1 MSLTPIIAA
10 GLFDSPWVI
19 IALVIASGIANW
31 LSKRR
36 AEKNG
41 ELPPSDQ
48 ETSAPPSAAP
58 PDWEERLRRMLGE
71 DVPTATPP
79 PTAAPPPI
87 IRPTEPPRSA
97 PPLLRPA
104 RQAAPP
110 APPRR
115 PPPVEIVPVIVPQ
128 SVNEASAEIEE
139 TGRRYELQE
148 AAAKAALLRQAMTR
162 APRRTTGLKAALRQ
176 PQAARQ
182 AFVASLVF
190 GPPKGLES

>member
-1 MSLTPIIAA
+1 VSISPIIAA

-19 IALVIASGIANW
+19 IAIVVASGIANW

-48 ETSAPPSAAP
+48 QPSAPPSAAP

-71 DVPTATPP
+71 EA

-87 IRPTEPPRSA
+87 IRPATPPRSA

-104 RQAAPP
+104 RQSAPP
-110 APPRR
+110 GPTRR
-115 PPPVEIVPVIVPQ
+115 PPPVEIVPVLVPH
-128 SVNEASAEIEE
+128 SVKEASAEIEE

-148 AAAKAALLRQAMTR
+148 AAARAALRQAATP

-176 PQAARQ
+176 PQAARK

>member
-1 MSLTPIIAA
+1 VSVTPIIAA
-10 GLFDSPWVI
+10 GLFDSPWVL
-19 IALVIASGIANW
+19 IALVVASGIANW

-48 ETSAPPSAAP
+48 QPSAPPPVAP

-71 DVPTATPP
+71 DLPPASPP

-87 IRPTEPPRSA
+87 IRPVTPPRSA

-104 RQAAPP
+104 RQPMPP
-110 APPRR
+110 APPQR

-128 SVNEASAEIEE
+128 TVKEASAEIEE
-139 TGRRYELQE
+139 TVRRYELQE
-148 AAAKAALLRQAMTR
+148 AAAKAALHHSIAR
-162 APRRTTGLKAALRQ
+162 APRRATGLKTSLRQ

-182 AFVASLVF
+182 GFVASLVF

>member
-19 IALVIASGIANW
+19 IAIVVASGIANW

-48 ETSAPPSAAP
+48 QPSASASAEP
-58 PDWEERLRRMLGE
+58 ADWEERLRRMLGE
-71 DVPTATPP
+71 DAPP
-79 PTAAPPPI
+79 AAPPPV
-87 IRPTEPPRSA
+87 IRPPGSV

-104 RQAAPP
+104 QQP
-110 APPRR
+110 APLRR
-115 PPPVEIVPVIVPQ
+115 PPPVEVVPVSGPQ
-128 SVNEASAEIEE
+128 TVRKVSAEIEE
-139 TGRRYELQE
+139 TVRRYEQRE
-148 AAAKAALLRQAMTR
+148 AVVLPAVRPVVAR
-162 APRRTTGLKAALRQ
+162 APRRATGLKASLRQ
-176 PQAARQ
+176 PQAARR
-182 AFVASLVF
+182 AFAASLVF

>member
-1 MSLTPIIAA
+1 VSITPIIAA

-19 IALVIASGIANW
+19 IAIVVASGIANW

-36 AEKNG
+36 AAKNG

-48 ETSAPPSAAP
+48 QPSAPPSAAP

-79 PTAAPPPI
+79 PTVAPPPI
-87 IRPTEPPRSA
+87 IRPSAPTSSA

-104 RQAAPP
+104 RQPMSS

-115 PPPVEIVPVIVPQ
+115 PPPVEVVPLIVPHTVK
-128 SVNEASAEIEE
+128 EASAEIGE
-139 TGRRYELQE
+139 TVRRYELQE
-148 AAAKAALLRQAMTR
+148 AAARAALQQSIAR
-162 APRRTTGLKAALRQ
+162 APRRAPGLKASLRQ

-182 AFVASLVF
+182 GFVASLVF

>member
-1 MSLTPIIAA
+1 MNLTPIIAA
-10 GLFDSPWVI
+10 GLFDSPWVV
-19 IALVIASGIANW
+19 IAIVIASGIANW

-41 ELPPSDQ
+41 EPPPTEEQ
-48 ETSAPPSAAP
+48 PSAPPSAAP
-58 PDWEERLRRMLGE
+58 PDWVERLRRMLGE

-87 IRPTEPPRSA
+87 IRPATPRSA

-110 APPRR
+110 ASPQR
-115 PPPVEIVPVIVPQ
+115 PPPVEIVPLIMPQ
-128 SVNEASAEIEE
+128 TVKEASDEIEE

-148 AAAKAALLRQAMTR
+148 AAAKAALLQSMART
-162 APRRTTGLKAALRQ
+162 PRRTNGLKVRLQQ

-182 AFVASLVF
+182 AFVASLVL

>member
-1 MSLTPIIAA
+1 MSTTPIIAA

-19 IALVIASGIANW
+19 IALVVASGIANW

-41 ELPPSDQ
+41 ELPPTDDQ
-48 ETSAPPSAAP
+48 PSAPPPAAP

-71 DVPTATPP
+71 DVPTAPPP

-87 IRPTEPPRSA
+87 IRPSAPTSSA

-104 RQAAPP
+104 RQSVPP

-115 PPPVEIVPVIVPQ
+115 PLPVEIVPVIVPQ
-128 SVNEASAEIEE
+128 NVKEASAEIEE

-148 AAAKAALLRQAMTR
+148 AAARAALHQSIAR
-162 APRRTTGLKAALRQ
+162 APRRTTGLKTSLRQ

-182 AFVASLVF
+182 GFVASLVF

>member
-1 MSLTPIIAA
+1 MSFTPIIAA

-19 IALVIASGIANW
+19 IALVVASGIANW

-41 ELPPSDQ
+41 ELPPTDDQ
-48 ETSAPPSAAP
+48 PSAPPPAAP

-79 PTAAPPPI
+79 PI
-87 IRPTEPPRSA
+87 IRPAAPTRSA

-104 RQAAPP
+104 RQPMSS

-115 PPPVEIVPVIVPQ
+115 PPPVEVVPVIVPQ
-128 SVNEASAEIEE
+128 TVKEASAEIEE
-139 TGRRYELQE
+139 TVRRYELQE
-148 AAAKAALLRQAMTR
+148 AAARAALPQSIARV
-162 APRRTTGLKAALRQ
+162 PRRTTGLKTSLRQ
-176 PQAARQ
+176 PHAARQ
-182 AFVASLVF
+182 GFVASLVF

>member
-1 MSLTPIIAA
+1 MSFTPIIAA

-19 IALVIASGIANW
+19 IAIVVASGIANW

-48 ETSAPPSAAP
+48 QPSAPPSP
-58 PDWEERLRRMLGE
+58 PADWEERLRRMLGE
-71 DVPTATPP
+71 DIPTATPP

-87 IRPTEPPRSA
+87 IRPATPTRSA

-110 APPRR
+110 VAPRR
-115 PPPVEIVPVIVPQ
+115 PPPVEVVPLIVPQ
-128 SVNEASAEIEE
+128 TVKEASAEIEE

-148 AAAKAALLRQAMTR
+148 AAARAALRQAATR
-162 APRRTTGLKAALRQ
+162 APRRTTGLTASLRQ

-182 AFVASLVF
+182 GFVASLVF

>member
-1 MSLTPIIAA
+1 MFVSITPIIAA

-19 IALVIASGIANW
+19 IAVVIASGIANW

-48 ETSAPPSAAP
+48 QPSAPPPAGP

-87 IRPTEPPRSA
+87 IRPATPRSA

-104 RQAAPP
+104 RQTAPP
-110 APPRR
+110 ASPPR
-115 PPPVEIVPVIVPQ
+115 PPPVEIVPLIVPQ
-128 SVNEASAEIEE
+128 TVKEASAEIEE

-148 AAAKAALLRQAMTR
+148 AAAKAALLQSIAR
-162 APRRTTGLKAALRQ
+162 APRRTNGLKVRLQQ

-182 AFVASLVF
+182 AFVASLVL
-190 GPPKGLES
+190 GLPKGLES